1 MGLDGTLC
9 AADLLRLYRLDLTHC
24 FSQPAAQ
31 RHSGTVP
38 YMPWCVCAP
47 NRYLFLHRHFPRFP
61 NTFLLYRWIHPS
73 AVLVCFGVYP
83 LIAIHSV
90 MLALRDFS
98 HIGTNTLYF
107 IRLGFTLQ
115 PISSSLLLPLL

>member
-1 MGLDGTLC
+1 
-9 AADLLRLYRLDLTHC
+9 
-24 FSQPAAQ
+24 
-31 RHSGTVP
+31 
-38 YMPWCVCAP
+38 
-47 NRYLFLHRHFPRFP
+47 
-61 NTFLLYRWIHPS
+61 LLYRWIHPP

-115 PISSSLLLPLL
+115 PISSSLLFAFCCEDIVIMFSLYLSLKVDYLPNLKFVIRAELTNSR